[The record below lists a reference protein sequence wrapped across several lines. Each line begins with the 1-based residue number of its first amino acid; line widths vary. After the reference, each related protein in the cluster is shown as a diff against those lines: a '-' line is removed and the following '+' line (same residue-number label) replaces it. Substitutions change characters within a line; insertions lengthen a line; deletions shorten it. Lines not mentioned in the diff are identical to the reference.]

1 MHAVQECTPAVLK
14 MHQELSHRG
23 YSRQRVFTFQHDYAC
38 AVTRL
43 WTTVDANAPSS
54 SSHEVI

>member
-1 MHAVQECTPAVLK
+1 MLK

-54 SSHEVI
+54 GSHEVI